1 MNDGETGLADCLARL
16 LSATVEVDR
25 RCASERERQEFEAAR
40 EEAATTSTTTGTSD
54 MAKTFASLDTD
65 GNGQLSMDEL
75 TKAFAQAMAQ
85 QHRFAKPFWE
95 GADPSTTA
103 GSTQSVTA

>member
-40 EEAATTSTTTGTSD
+40 EEAAKTLLRHRVGRGEPW
-54 MAKTFASLDTD
+54 MALPH
-65 GNGQLSMDEL
+65 LSSFFERWCNLRCEGMVNAREAGDHGL
-75 TKAFAQAMAQ
+75 TRAQSAPGL
-85 QHRFAKPFWE
+85 F
-95 GADPSTTA
+95 
-103 GSTQSVTA
+103 